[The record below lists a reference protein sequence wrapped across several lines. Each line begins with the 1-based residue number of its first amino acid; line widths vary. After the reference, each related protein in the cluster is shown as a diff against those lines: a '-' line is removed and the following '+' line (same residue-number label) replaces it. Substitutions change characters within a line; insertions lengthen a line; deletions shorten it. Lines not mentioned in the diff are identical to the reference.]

1 MFAWDNI
8 FIAVHYHYEK
18 TKAGIEIVWK
28 VGLLDIRERC
38 RHFDAWMHRLE
49 QI

>member
-18 TKAGIEIVWK
+18 TKAGIVIVWEM
-28 VGLLDIRERC
+28 GLLDIRERC
-38 RHFDAWMHRLE
+38 RHFDVWIQRLE